1 MFGEAEAERMRRV
14 GRANIKKAQERLR
27 SSPETEKARRFKLS
41 TIARQRGLGQ
51 YRQGSG
57 RGRKGRYKGYW
68 CDSSYELAFVIYAID
83 EGMAFERN
91 WQSFPYTFEGRA
103 RTWIPDF
110 RLTDG
115 TYLEIKGYTSP
126 QTEAKFAT
134 FPHGLIVVRRE
145 TMQFV
150 FDYVRETYGRDFVR
164 LYE

>member
-1 MFGEAEAERMRRV
+1 
-14 GRANIKKAQERLR
+14 
-27 SSPETEKARRFKLS
+27 
-41 TIARQRGLGQ
+41 
-51 YRQGSG
+51 
-57 RGRKGRYKGYW
+57 
-68 CDSSYELAFVIYAID
+68 
-83 EGMAFERN
+83 MAFERN

>member
-1 MFGEAEAERMRRV
+1 MCYYRHVVMRSPGWPSV
-14 GRANIKKAQERLR
+14 GTQRLR
-27 SSPETEKARRFKLS
+27 GVM
-41 TIARQRGLGQ
+41 GLGQ

-68 CDSSYELAFVIYAID
+68 CDSSYELAFAIYAID

-91 WQSFPYTFEGRA
+91 WQSFPYTFEGRS

-115 TYLEIKGYTSP
+115 TFLEIKGYMSP
-126 QTEAKFAT
+126 QTEAKFSS
-134 FPHGLIVVRRE
+134 FPHGLIVVQRE
-145 TMQFV
+145 KMKFV
-150 FDYVRETYGRDFVR
+150 FDYVIETYGRDFIR